1 VSADIVNLRRA
12 RKVARRA
19 KAETNAAENRLAF
32 GLSGAERERLKAEK
46 AGAARLLDQ
55 HRLTPTPSSKA

>member
-1 VSADIVNLRRA
+1 VSADVVNLRRA

-19 KAETNAAENRLAF
+19 KAETKAAENRLAF
-32 GLSGAERERLKAEK
+32 GLSGGDRERLKTEK
-46 AGAARLLDQ
+46 TGAARHLDQ

>member
-1 VSADIVNLRRA
+1 VSADVVNLRRA

-32 GLSGAERERLKAEK
+32 GLSRAERERLKAEK
-46 AGAARLLDQ
+46 AGAARHLDQ
-55 HRLTPTPSSKA
+55 HRLTPAPSSKA